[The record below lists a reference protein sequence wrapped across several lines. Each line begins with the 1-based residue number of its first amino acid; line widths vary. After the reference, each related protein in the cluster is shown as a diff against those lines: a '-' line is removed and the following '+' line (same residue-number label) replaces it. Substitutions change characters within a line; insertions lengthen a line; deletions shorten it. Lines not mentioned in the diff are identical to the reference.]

1 MGKDKKALGIKTT
14 RYFTKNCSK
23 CSFEYPNWFTNC
35 PKCGTAWDELEAKAF
50 TTSPESQ
57 KKTIKI
63 VVKITEED
71 FDKAIISVNL
81 IFSADRGKSWYQML
95 MESKTD
101 YFLAEI
107 AEVPAGSVIIYYI
120 EVYLEGGEKIIENND
135 KKYFYY
141 KVGESVGEPEE
152 KPTKIERDEIKGKI
166 REAEIKPQKYARVPV
181 VSQISTPHITRE
193 VIKPPTEIPLDP
205 AKSLTKRKPL
215 QTSPSKLTIFNS
227 PQTTIDPDLKVCIH
241 CNSKIKKIWS
251 TCPIC
256 GKDL

>member
-35 PKCGTAWDELEAKAF
+35 PKCGTAWDEMEAKAF
-50 TTSPESQ
+50 TPSTETQ

-71 FDKAIISVNL
+71 FNKAISKVNL
-81 IFSADRGKSWYQML
+81 IFSADQGKSWYQML
-95 MESKTD
+95 MEPQTD
-101 YFLAEI
+101 YYLAEV

-120 EVYLEGGEKIIENND
+120 EVHLEDGEKIIENND
-135 KKYFYY
+135 NKYFYY
-141 KVGESVGEPEE
+141 KVGSSVGEPEE
-152 KPTKIERDEIKGKI
+152 KPSELERNEIKGKI
-166 REAEIKPQKYARVPV
+166 KGKEIAPQNYTKDPVISHIPVPHVTKKMIKP
-181 VSQISTPHITRE
+181 S
-193 VIKPPTEIPLDP
+193 TEIPQKPVKP
-205 AKSLTKRKPL
+205 ATSN
-215 QTSPSKLTIFNS
+215 TSPQHSSNNLTIFGT
-227 PQTTIDPDLKVCIH
+227 PQTKIDPDLKICTH
-241 CNSKIKKIWS
+241 CNSKIKKMWS